1 MVMYTLLHGVC
12 CSNGVGHLSGV
23 CHLIEIR
30 FLNGVCHLKW
40 GLPLNE
46 ICCSMFGCPYDM
58 TEKSGLYLA
67 CILVSHYMTHK
78 SILICVMDCGP
89 VKDRT

>member
-23 CHLIEIR
+23 RHLIEIR
-30 FLNGVCHLKW
+30 LLNGVCHLKW

-67 CILVSHYMTHK
+67 CILVSHDMTHK